1 MSYDFLSQ
9 SDWSVL
15 EMSIGLVIY
24 FCVRLAGGSS
34 IFFWE
39 EIEGYLGLLLSS
51 ENLDPI
57 LR

>member
-1 MSYDFLSQ
+1 MSYDFLGQ

-39 EIEGYLGLLLSS
+39 KIEAYLGLALSS
-51 ENLDPI
+51 DNLWVV
-57 LR
+57 

>member
-39 EIEGYLGLLLSS
+39 KIEAYLGLALSS
-51 ENLDPI
+51 DNLWVV
-57 LR
+57 